1 MTKTP
6 YAIVGDT
13 IPYSPHLGYL
23 LGCCAALIL
32 QQTYYWCRKNQEKGR
47 NFRDGFYWTYN
58 TYREWEEHLRGFDE
72 RTIRR
77 NIVTLAEKKLLI
89 IGRYNKRSYDK
100 TNWYR
105 VNEPVLQQLMEDNP
119 LPTVQND
126 QSHCPIWPVPLSNL
140 AGPIPE
146 TTAETT
152 TETSLA
158 TAAPSL
164 TETDQEL
171 IYIPEVEPM
180 AKGPSM
186 AAELLAHMKNHGQP
200 VAKPNSAH
208 SLELTFK
215 TVAPKYNEM
224 TCIPSF
230 TMKDKGQLGRLA
242 KSWGNKADVVMH
254 TVCSDWI
261 AFAKDVAKEL
271 GFSKYPL
278 VPHLPFISKY
288 AGHALAYH
296 KAASPVQSIAQPEAV
311 IPASAQ
317 AGITVVEEIQVV
329 TPPKK
334 KLVIIKKAKQS
345 EPQELVSEKPV
356 QVAEQSVTEEDAP
369 LTLADLLS
377 YKKG

>member
-1 MTKTP
+1 MKVSD
-6 YAIVGDT
+6 AKSLVGNC
-13 IPYSPHLGYL
+13 IPFSPL
-23 LGCCAALIL
+23 LGKLFGMCGALML
-32 QQTYYWCRKNQEKGR
+32 QQVHYWCLKNGHLREGQ
-47 NFRDGFYWTYN
+47 YWTYQ
-58 TYREWEEHLRGFDE
+58 TAKDW
-72 RTIRR
+72 
-77 NIVTLAEKKLLI
+77 V
-89 IGRYNKRSYDK
+89 
-100 TNWYR
+100 
-105 VNEPVLQQLMEDNP
+105 QQLMVFEERSVRAKVKELREAGVLVIGNF
-119 LPTVQND
+119 NKKAYD
-126 QSHCPIWPVPLSNL
+126 QTLWYRLDYDKLHSEMVKAYPHLQILQVHCGKFCRLIPAEL
-140 AGPIPE
+140 AVPIPK

-171 IYIPEVEPM
+171 IDIPEVEPM

-242 KSWGNKADVVMH
+242 KSWGNKADEVMH

-278 VPHLPFISKY
+278 VPHLPFIVKY

-296 KAASPVQSIAQPEAV
+296 KAASPVQPIAQNEQWVAK
-311 IPASAQ
+311 
-317 AGITVVEEIQVV
+317 AGIPVVEENQVV